1 MRSYGSDNRRG
12 AATAVALVLALL
24 LAACAEEG
32 DDTAADDVDAGVE
45 ESDGEQDV
53 AAEEAVADEEAG
65 EEFAEATWMGEELAF
80 QRVECGMVYQ
90 LGQYEVRANIE
101 GGGYLQA
108 RLRLEPDADHDD
120 EPVLRSGY
128 NTVQLYFDGDGDMFV
143 DGELYVGGTETLD
156 YSTTHAAGTLDLRA
170 DSSTQAEEVNPDG
183 GTLDFEI
190 RC

>member
-1 MRSYGSDNRRG
+1 MRSYGSDHRRG
-12 AATAVALVLALL
+12 AATAVA
-24 LAACAEEG
+24 
-32 DDTAADDVDAGVE
+32 
-45 ESDGEQDV
+45 
-53 AAEEAVADEEAG
+53 DEEEG

-108 RLRLEPDADHDD
+108 RLDLEPDADHDD
-120 EPVLRSGY
+120 EPVLASGY
-128 NTVQLYFDGDGDMFV
+128 NSVHLYFDGDGDMFV
-143 DGELYVGGTETLD
+143 DGELYTAHTDALD
-156 YSTTHAAGTLDLRA
+156 HSTTHASGTLDMRA